1 MKLTVAG
8 IKIKVTQAIEDH
20 LHKKIEKLMNEF
32 NELAHQDSSLPFDE
46 RLGCSLVGA
55 IRPWEFSLFAQY
67 RK

>member
-1 MKLTVAG
+1 MTRN
-8 IKIKVTQAIEDH
+8 Q
-20 LHKKIEKLMNEF
+20 KIEKLMNEF

>member
-1 MKLTVAG
+1 MQFSGAMLSRSS
-8 IKIKVTQAIEDH
+8 ILI
-20 LHKKIEKLMNEF
+20 LHKKIEKLINEF
-32 NELAHQDSSLPFDE
+32 NELAKQDATLPFDE